1 MTEHE
6 LRDKIVDVIIANEH
20 KGEKNIR
27 GETIK
32 KYLRIADALISA
44 GIGDVSEWKHRAEV
58 AEAKLKKIEYDKKLV
73 DRVAEIY
80 NNGEHTVDALYEA
93 FEKAENEMQE
103 ERKDD

>member
-32 KYLRIADALISA
+32 KYLRIADALIAA
-44 GIGDVSEWKHRAEV
+44 GIGDVSEYMPRA
-58 AEAKLKKIEYDKKLV
+58 
-73 DRVAEIY
+73 
-80 NNGEHTVDALYEA
+80 
-93 FEKAENEMQE
+93 EKAERALKDMCRAYEVLKGTSFNELFCETTCRYVLSLEKAEKELQE